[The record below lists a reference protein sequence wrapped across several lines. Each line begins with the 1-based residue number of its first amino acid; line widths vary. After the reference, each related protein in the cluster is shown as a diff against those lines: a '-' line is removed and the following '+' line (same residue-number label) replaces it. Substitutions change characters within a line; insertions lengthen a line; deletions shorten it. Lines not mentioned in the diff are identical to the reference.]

1 MSAMPRAELLDG
13 HAAVDRHGDD
23 WRRLAEARSNA
34 FATPEWFAA
43 WYRHYGA
50 FAAVFVA
57 AVFAASGKLIG
68 IVPLVRGF
76 SGMRMTRFAG
86 GNLAD
91 LVHPASA
98 ETDEVAVAQA
108 VGERLRDD
116 DSRAGAIVLDNVD
129 GAADWWREMGS
140 AAGLRVSERGRS
152 VGPYAHLTG
161 LDFDGFL
168 RSRSSSFRRRM
179 RRIDRRIE
187 REARLEAREVGPA
200 EVDAG
205 IETLFEL
212 HDRRWAERGGSSLA
226 SPVAR
231 AFHLDFARAASAQGW
246 LRLWLFEHEG
256 TAVGAFYGWRV
267 GNRFAFYQSGFDPDY
282 GRLSLGLFLH
292 ARMVEQ
298 AIAEGAE
305 EYDMLLGDER
315 YKARFAESV
324 RDLRTV
330 VLSRPLSREGLVIG
344 AEIGARRV
352 LRTLP
357 PSIRTVARQR
367 LAGVNAR
374 TPTGRRR

>member
-1 MSAMPRAELLDG
+1 MPRAELLDG
-13 HAAVDRHGDD
+13 DTALDRHGDE

-43 WYRHYGA
+43 WHRHYGSSA
-50 FAAVFVA
+50 EVFVA
-57 AVFAASGKLIG
+57 AVFDAAGELIG
-68 IVPLVRGF
+68 IMPLGRGLG
-76 SGMRMTRFAG
+76 GMRMTRIAG

-108 VGERLRDD
+108 VGEHLHDD
-116 DSRAGAIVLDNVD
+116 DHRAGAIVLDNVD

-140 AAGLRVSERGRS
+140 AAGLRLSERGRS
-152 VGPYAHLTG
+152 VGPYAHLAG
-161 LDFDGFL
+161 LDFDDFL
-168 RSRSSSFRRRM
+168 RSRSAKFRGRM
-179 RRIDRRIE
+179 RRIERRIE
-187 REARLEAREVGPA
+187 REAKLEVREVGPA
-200 EVDAG
+200 DVDAG
-205 IETLFEL
+205 IEILFEL
-212 HDRRWAERGGSSLA
+212 HDRRWAERGGSSLTA
-226 SPVAR
+226 VAR
-231 AFHLDFARAASAQGW
+231 AFHLDFARAASARGW
-246 LRLWLFEHEG
+246 LRLWLFKHEG
-256 TAVGAFYGWRV
+256 TAVAAFYGWRV
-267 GNRFAFYQSGFDPDY
+267 GDRFAFYQSGPDPDY
-282 GRLSLGLFLH
+282 SRLSIGLFVH

-315 YKARFAESV
+315 YKARFADGV

-344 AEIGARRV
+344 AEIGARRM

-357 PSIRTVARQR
+357 PSIRTGARQR
-367 LAGVNAR
+367 LAAVNAR

>member
-1 MSAMPRAELLDG
+1 MRRAELLDG
-13 HAAVDRHGDD
+13 DTALERHGDE

-43 WYRHYGA
+43 WRRYYGA
-50 FAAVFVA
+50 SAAVLVA
-57 AVFAASGKLIG
+57 AVFAATGKLLG
-68 IVPLVRGF
+68 IVPLVRGL
-76 SGMRMTRFAG
+76 GEMRMTRFAG

-108 VGERLRDD
+108 VGEHLRDD

-152 VGPYAHLTG
+152 VGPYARLTG

-187 REARLEAREVGPA
+187 REAKLVAREVGPA

-205 IETLFEL
+205 IETLFDL
-212 HDRRWAERGGSSLA
+212 HDRRWAERGGSSLT
-226 SPVAR
+226 PVAR

-256 TAVGAFYGWRV
+256 TAVAAFYGWRV
-267 GNRFAFYQSGFDPDY
+267 GDRFAFYQSGFDPDY
-282 GRLSLGLFLH
+282 SRLSIGLFVH

-298 AIAEGAE
+298 AITEGAE

-315 YKARFAESV
+315 YKARFAERV

-352 LRTLP
+352 LRSLP
-357 PSIRTVARQR
+357 PSIRTKARQR
-367 LAGVNAR
+367 LAAVNAR

>member
-1 MSAMPRAELLDG
+1 MPRAELLDG
-13 HAAVDRHGDD
+13 ETALDRYGDE

-43 WYRHYGA
+43 WQRHYGA
-50 FAAVFVA
+50 SAEVFVA
-57 AVFAASGKLIG
+57 AVFDAGGQLIG
-68 IVPLVRGF
+68 IVPLVRGLG
-76 SGMRMTRFAG
+76 GMRMTRIAG

-98 ETDEVAVAQA
+98 ETDEVAVALA
-108 VGERLRDD
+108 VGEHLHDD
-116 DSRAGAIVLDNVD
+116 DSRDGAIVLDNVD

-140 AAGLRVSERGRS
+140 AAGLRLSERGRS

-161 LDFDGFL
+161 LDFDDFL
-168 RSRSSSFRRRM
+168 RSRSSKFRGRM
-179 RRIDRRIE
+179 RRIERRIE
-187 REARLEAREVGPA
+187 REAKLEVREVGPA

-212 HDRRWAERGGSSLA
+212 HDRRWEERGGSSLTA
-226 SPVAR
+226 VAR
-231 AFHLDFARAASAQGW
+231 AFHRDFARAASARGW

-256 TAVGAFYGWRV
+256 TAVAAFYGWRV
-267 GNRFAFYQSGFDPDY
+267 GDRFAFYQSGLDPDY
-282 GRLSLGLFLH
+282 SRLSIGLFVH

-315 YKARFAESV
+315 YKARFADSV

-330 VLSRPLSREGLVIG
+330 VLSHPLSREGLVIRG
-344 AEIGARRV
+344 EIGARRM

-357 PSIRTVARQR
+357 PSIRTEARQR
-367 LAGVNAR
+367 LAAVNAR